1 MALLLA
7 LMAWLAEYSIGLML
21 VGAEMGR
28 HMGKPVTS
36 YGKLGAAAFGV
47 CTLLSHHLLSPDGAA
62 ASTLPRAVGRPCRW
76 CHCDGCDRGLPGAV
90 GSQGGRGSWM

>member
-47 CTLLSHHLLSPDGAA
+47 CTLSRP
-62 ASTLPRAVGRPCRW
+62 AVARW
-76 CHCDGCDRGLPGAV
+76 CCCVNVAPRGWPAV
-90 GSQGGRGSWM
+90 SLVPL

>member
-1 MALLLA
+1 MVLLLA

-28 HMGKPVTS
+28 HAGKPVTS

-47 CTLLSHHLLSPDGAA
+47 CT
-62 ASTLPRAVGRPCRW
+62 
-76 CHCDGCDRGLPGAV
+76 
-90 GSQGGRGSWM
+90 